1 MMNKTIVLC
10 CVSCGLLFVLAL
22 AGCDKQDEPRP
33 ETATVQSFK
42 IEKVVTPVSEVP
54 AQEGVAVSP
63 ATEGSDQA
71 GSVDPT
77 APVSVKNEPP
87 ATGVVSESVTSSVQE
102 ADDTPGT
109 ETPVISDASLPV
121 APVETAMA
129 APMDVPALALDSV
142 GTGDAESGYNPAG
155 RIDPFEPL
163 FQARQEK
170 MSPGSMKSQS
180 IRDARRGKLTPL
192 EKLDISQLTLTAI
205 IQGQQ
210 RNVAMVQ
217 ESTGKG
223 HVIKKGTYLGI
234 NSGRVV
240 EITKNAV
247 VIEEEVEDLLGK
259 IIVRKREMKLQ
270 KPLGDM

>member
-1 MMNKTIVLC
+1 MNKTIVLC

>member
-1 MMNKTIVLC
+1 MMNKSIVLC
-10 CVSCGLLFVLAL
+10 CASCGLFVALAL
-22 AGCDKQDEPRP
+22 CGCDKQEEPRP
-33 ETATVQSFK
+33 ETAKVQSFK
-42 IEKVVTPVSEVP
+42 IEKVVTPVAEAPVQGGDAAVP
-54 AQEGVAVSP
+54 EG
-63 ATEGSDQA
+63 
-71 GSVDPT
+71 T
-77 APVSVKNEPP
+77 APAPEEAP
-87 ATGVVSESVTSSVQE
+87 AAAVT
-102 ADDTPGT
+102 DTAAVGAPAEETAAST
-109 ETPVISDASLPV
+109 ETPVTEAPAAGDVSVQAGQTEVPLAPPV
-121 APVETAMA
+121 T
-129 APMDVPALALDSV
+129 VPALALDADDK
-142 GTGDAESGYNPAG
+142 GGPDQGYNPEG
-155 RIDPFEPL
+155 RVDPFEPL

-170 MSPGSMKSQS
+170 TSVGSLKSQT

-205 IQGQQ
+205 IQGRQ

-223 HVIKKGTYLGI
+223 HVIKNGTYLGI

-240 EITKNAV
+240 EITKNTV